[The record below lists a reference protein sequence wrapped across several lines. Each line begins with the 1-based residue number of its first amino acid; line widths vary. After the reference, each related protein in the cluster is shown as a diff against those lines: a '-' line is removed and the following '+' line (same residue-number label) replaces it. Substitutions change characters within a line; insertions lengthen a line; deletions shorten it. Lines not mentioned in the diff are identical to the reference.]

1 MPSWWLAKPSRLVW
15 TIAILG
21 MGITFPVV
29 AAGLM
34 VLAVASTVKTPRA
47 AVAVAGAGVTFVLV
61 ILNSTKEVAGDW
73 RWYIQLYGDLGSLQA
88 TELLGTRYGSG
99 LISLK
104 ATEPVYYLLTAAV
117 HAASGGST
125 LALSI
130 VVTALVYGSA
140 SASLAVLATYTRI
153 SRTSAAMAVLPALLV
168 GLTFSLVTQLVRQEL
183 ALSFCLIACCL
194 FLAGRPRLAAFASI
208 IAVFTHN
215 SSMIF
220 LAAGIG
226 AIVVVRTKRK
236 VRLFVSFAA
245 TMFLCGLVYRYR
257 YASASYLEQDNG
269 SISIAVLV
277 LDLLLIGF
285 AFVTSARSG
294 GPIRDS
300 SVMIAATYAG
310 MVAFLIPIMGLP
322 VPFLRMY
329 LYVEGLRLMAVFL
342 LSARLVS
349 SRRLPAVPYAAA
361 GAVAY
366 FVARLA
372 TSPWSYD
379 YSILYSPFL

>member
-1 MPSWWLAKPSRLVW
+1 MALA
-15 TIAILG
+15 I
-21 MGITFPVV
+21 
-29 AAGLM
+29 
-34 VLAVASTVKTPRA
+34 ASTARTPRA
-47 AVAVAGAGVTFVLV
+47 AVAGAGAGITFVLV
-61 ILNSTKEVAGDW
+61 VLNSTKQVAGDW
-73 RWYIQLYGDLGSLQA
+73 RWYIQLYGDLGSLQV

-117 HAASGGST
+117 HALSGGST

-140 SASLAVLATYTRI
+140 SASLAVLATYTKM
-153 SRTSAAMAVLPALLV
+153 SRTSAAIAVLPALLV

-194 FLAGRPRLAAFASI
+194 SLVGRPRLAAFASI

-215 SSMIF
+215 SSLIF
-220 LAAGIG
+220 LAATIG
-226 AIVVVRTKRK
+226 AIVVVRMKKRL
-236 VRLFVSFAA
+236 RLLIPVAA
-245 TMFLCGLVYRYR
+245 TMFLCGLVYRYG

-269 SISIAVLV
+269 SISIAVLL
-277 LDLLLIGF
+277 LDLLLIGVV
-285 AFVTSARSG
+285 FVTSARSD
-294 GPIRDS
+294 GPTRDL
-300 SVMIAATYAG
+300 SVMIASTYAA
-310 MVAFLIPIMGLP
+310 MLAFLIPIIGLP
-322 VPFLRMY
+322 VPFLRIY

-361 GAVAY
+361 GAVVY
-366 FVARLA
+366 FIARLA
-372 TSPWSYD
+372 TSPWTYD

>member
-15 TIAILG
+15 TIATLG
-21 MGITFPVV
+21 MAITFPVV
-29 AAGLM
+29 AAGLIA
-34 VLAVASTVKTPRA
+34 LGIASTAKTPRA
-47 AVAVAGAGVTFVLV
+47 AVVVAGAGITFVLV
-61 ILNSTKEVAGDW
+61 VLNSTKEVAGDW

-104 ATEPVYYLLTAAV
+104 ATEPIYYLLTAVV

-130 VVTALVYGSA
+130 VVTGVVYGSA
-140 SASLAVLATYTRI
+140 SASLAVLATYTGI

-183 ALSFCLIACCL
+183 ALSFCLIASCL
-194 FLAGRPRLAAFASI
+194 FLAGRLRLAAIASM
-208 IAVFTHN
+208 IAVLTHN
-215 SSMIF
+215 SSLIF

-226 AIVVVRTKRK
+226 AIVVVRTKKR
-236 VRLFVSFAA
+236 VSVLVCVAA
-245 TMFLCGLVYRYR
+245 TMFLCGLIYRYR

-277 LDLLLIGF
+277 LDLLLIGI
-285 AFVTSARSG
+285 AFVTSAKSC
-294 GPIRDS
+294 GPIRDP

-329 LYVEGLRLMAVFL
+329 LYVEALRLMAVFL
-342 LSARLVS
+342 LTARLVS
-349 SRRLPAVPYAAA
+349 SRRLPAIPYVAA
-361 GAVAY
+361 GAMVY
-366 FVARLA
+366 FMARLA

-379 YSILYSPFL
+379 YSILYASFL